1 MSRNRRR
8 SERVPVGFYVDQIIS
23 DDPHRCFTTD
33 LSAIGLYMERL
44 AEPLRRATSVV
55 QLEIPLPSTTDS
67 IWAKGEIIYDR
78 FDALFHGTAVR
89 FTGMARFH
97 QTLLRD
103 WLQATARGERIS
115 ALHPFRPQIRVHR
128 PTDLQRLTSLPM

>member
-1 MSRNRRR
+1 MTRNRRR
-8 SERVPVGFYVDQIIS
+8 SDRIPVGFYVDQIIS

-33 LSAIGLYMERL
+33 LSAIGLFMERL
-44 AEPLRRATSVV
+44 AEPLRRTTNVV
-55 QLEIPLPSTTDS
+55 QLEIPLPTTSDS
-67 IWAKGEIIYDR
+67 IWAKGEVIYDR

-97 QTLLRD
+97 QRLLRD
-103 WLQATARGERIS
+103 WIHQTSRVDRMD

-128 PTDLQRLTSLPM
+128 PSV